1 MPNTATKKSHSA
13 PKNPVISEKVA
24 DTIVTTF
31 PSALPK
37 LPVSMMGPREVAAAK
52 LSIEDDATLD
62 ESDRKRLRFAL
73 AKRDALLLERE
84 LGASGGWFDFGQI
97 TKREIVTT
105 HKGLRAQITN
115 YRKQTLKCNL
125 NKYNLRLMS
134 DLDKAILI
142 AETNGQSVYLMT
154 SAFGEY
160 RLNEWFDS
168 IWIKF
173 KDIK

>member
-1 MPNTATKKSHSA
+1 MPQQAKKSQA
-13 PKNPVISEKVA
+13 AINPVISSEVA
-24 DTIVTTF
+24 ETIVTTF

-37 LPVSMMGPREVAAAK
+37 LPVAMMGPREVAAAK
-52 LSIEDDATLD
+52 LSIEEDSSLD
-62 ESDRKRLRFAL
+62 ESDRKRLRFVL

-97 TKREIVTT
+97 TKKEIVTT

-115 YRKQTLKCNL
+115 YRKQTLKCNI

-134 DLDKAILI
+134 DLEKAILI

-154 SAFGEY
+154 SAFGDY

-168 IWIKF
+168 IWVKF
-173 KDIK
+173 KDAK